1 VCERMNHCIIGG
13 VGDGDSGEDGGDELR
28 GAWARRR
35 RGGSGAGAGAGDSPA
50 AGIMGER
57 RPLAPFLHD
66 FMGALPHGDGIHGG
80 GENVALVTANSWVE
94 VSPMS

>member
-1 VCERMNHCIIGG
+1 MNHCIIGG
-13 VGDGDSGEDGGDELR
+13 FGDGGSGED
-28 GAWARRR
+28 
-35 RGGSGAGAGAGDSPA
+35 DSPA

-57 RPLAPFLHD
+57 RPLAPFLHG

-80 GENVALVTANSWVE
+80 GENVALVAADLWVE